1 MLVQNKKK
9 FMFGRAAKYQLFA
22 GKRCLAFFLSIMLLM
37 SIFQAVPVKAAGIKL
52 YYFDTKIKGFG
63 RDDAIIAAVEA
74 RTSSPIRILRNEEF
88 LCNIEGIYPAGE
100 GAGYSGG
107 ITSSAVDGLKI
118 AEQIAKI
125 YINK

>member
-52 YYFDTKIKGFG
+52 YYFDTKKTVTYTGTKASYEYNGSKVSLGTLQVSLLITVWNS
-63 RDDAIIAAVEA
+63 DH
-74 RTSSPIRILRNEEF
+74 TMNF
-88 LCNIEGIYPAGE
+88 LCGDWGFRIRRIRQR
-100 GAGYSGG
+100 
-107 ITSSAVDGLKI
+107 TH
-118 AEQIAKI
+118 
-125 YINK
+125 

>member
-52 YYFDTKIKGFG
+52 YYFDTKKT
-63 RDDAIIAAVEA
+63 VEG
-74 RTSSPIRILRNEEF
+74 SPESEISMPSKLTF
-88 LCNIEGIYPAGE
+88 PVVPMYDTCL
-100 GAGYSGG
+100 
-107 ITSSAVDGLKI
+107 LL
-118 AEQIAKI
+118 
-125 YINK
+125 